1 VHGVPASTLAQALRA
16 IPGVGRN
23 QAYARVLALGA
34 ETPRER

>member
-1 VHGVPASTLAQALRA
+1 M
-16 IPGVGRN
+16 PGVSRN